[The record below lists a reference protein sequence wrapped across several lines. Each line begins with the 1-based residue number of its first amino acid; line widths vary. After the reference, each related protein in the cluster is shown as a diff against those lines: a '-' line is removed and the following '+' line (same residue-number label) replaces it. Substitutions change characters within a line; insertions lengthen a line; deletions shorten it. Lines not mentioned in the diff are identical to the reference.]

1 MRAQIPSLLC
11 VIAACA
17 LGTVATAADQPP
29 PDAAVVDG
37 TWQHHKVTINYF
49 GITSLY
55 SCYGLED
62 HVKDI
67 LLHFGARKDAK
78 VRASGCPRGPDV
90 PSRTAFVYAEFDTLA
105 PAEPSASNT
114 VKAYWASRA
123 LDPRRPFFMGD
134 GDCELVQQMKDTL
147 SKSFSLKDLS
157 YDTDCVPHEITI
169 NSFQVKASALVAIPT
184 AKTAD
189 NLR

>member
-1 MRAQIPSLLC
+1 MRALTRTVFGL
-11 VIAACA
+11 IAAA
-17 LGTVATAADQPP
+17 AMAATAAAADQPP
-29 PDAAVVDG
+29 PDAQVVTG
-37 TWQHHKVTINYF
+37 TWQHHKATINYF
-49 GITSLY
+49 GITALY

-90 PSRTAFVYAEFDTLA
+90 PSRTAFVYAEFDTLV
-105 PAEPSASNT
+105 PAEASEPNA
-114 VKAYWASRA
+114 VKAYWAHRQ
-123 LDPRRPFFMGD
+123 LDARRPFFMGE
-134 GDCELVQQMKDTL
+134 GDCELVQQMKDVLT
-147 SKSFSLKDLS
+147 KSFSLKDVS
-157 YDTDCVPHEITI
+157 YATDCVPHEITV
-169 NSFQVKASALVAIPT
+169 NSYQVKASALVEMPT

>member
-1 MRAQIPSLLC
+1 MRALISTACGLLG
-11 VIAACA
+11 ACA
-17 LGTVATAADQPP
+17 LAAMANASNQPP
-29 PDAAVVDG
+29 PDAQVVAG

-55 SCYGLED
+55 TCYGLED
-62 HVKDI
+62 QVKDI

-90 PSRTAFVYAEFDTLA
+90 PSRTAFVYAEFDTLV
-105 PAEPSASNT
+105 PADPSAPNT
-114 VKAYWASRA
+114 VKAYWAKRQ

-134 GDCELVQQMKDTL
+134 GDCELVAQMKDTL
-147 SKSFSLKDLS
+147 SKSFSLKDVS
-157 YDTDCVPHEITI
+157 YAADCVPHEITV
-169 NSFQVKASALVAIPT
+169 SSYEVKANALVEMPT